1 MQHINRWMV
10 MVLLILAA
18 LPLAACSQASAV
30 TASKVQPSQVEK
42 IEGTEFNRVILTE
55 KAAERLDLQMAPVR
69 EEQVNGTQRLVVPY
83 STVIYD
89 LEGATWMYTS
99 PAPLTFVRESITV
112 DYIEGDMVVLVDGP
126 AAGTEVVTVGVPEL
140 YGADTGIGK

>member
-18 LPLAACSQASAV
+18 LQLAACSQASAV
-30 TASKVQPSQVEK
+30 TASKVQPAQVEK

-55 KAAERLDLQMAPVR
+55 KAAERLDLQTAPVR

-83 STVIYD
+83 SAVIYD
-89 LEGATWMYTS
+89 LHGETWTYTS
-99 PAPLTFVRESITV
+99 PAPLTFVREPITV
-112 DYIEGDMVVLVDGP
+112 DYIEGDMVVLTDGP
-126 AAGTEVVTVGVPEL
+126 AVGTEVVTVGVPEL